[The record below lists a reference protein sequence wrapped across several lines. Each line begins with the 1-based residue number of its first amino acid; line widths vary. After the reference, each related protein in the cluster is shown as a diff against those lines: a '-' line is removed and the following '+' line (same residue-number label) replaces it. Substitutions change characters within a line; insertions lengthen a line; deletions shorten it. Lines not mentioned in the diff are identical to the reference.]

1 LVWDVV
7 RRAQKA
13 AFEAARPG
21 AEAQPLEAVARRVVE
36 EAGFVPGEIGIRHE
50 GCIYITQDGAA
61 NMTRWWGSPEDPAV
75 IKAAVQGGLNG
86 LRTRVKLGRM
96 AQGAAWP
103 APPRG
108 GSKRPAPWL

>member
-61 NMTRWWGSPEDPAV
+61 NMTR
-75 IKAAVQGGLNG
+75 
-86 LRTRVKLGRM
+86 
-96 AQGAAWP
+96 
-103 APPRG
+103 
-108 GSKRPAPWL
+108 